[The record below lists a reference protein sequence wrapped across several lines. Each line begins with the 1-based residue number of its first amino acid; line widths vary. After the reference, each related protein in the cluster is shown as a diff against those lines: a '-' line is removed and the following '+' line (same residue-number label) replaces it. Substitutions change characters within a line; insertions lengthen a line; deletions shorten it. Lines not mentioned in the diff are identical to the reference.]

1 MTLTEGL
8 LLGCIVVVLAYAIYL
23 EWILPRRN
31 GKTLLRVNLL
41 RKGRADS
48 LIFIVLLGIVIY
60 QHYTGRGAPLTL
72 YLLTFLLISVC
83 YISFIRRPVLL
94 FKPEGFYY
102 GNLFI
107 AYTRIRRLHLS
118 EEGVLFIHLEQR
130 KLPIHVQYIGDLD
143 NIKNI
148 LFKNQEDGI
157 KAIL

>member
-48 LIFIVLLGIVIY
+48 LIFIALLGIVIY